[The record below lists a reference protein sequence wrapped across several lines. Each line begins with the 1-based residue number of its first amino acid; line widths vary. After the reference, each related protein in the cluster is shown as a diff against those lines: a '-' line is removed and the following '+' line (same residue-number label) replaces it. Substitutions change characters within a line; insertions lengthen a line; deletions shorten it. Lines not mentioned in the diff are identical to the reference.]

1 MNKTLG
7 KNPLYRDTEFYIWE
21 VDVCTHIVNNDK
33 NPFPLWSEISKE
45 ASQKRHI
52 RFFTKLSGVDFW
64 NAMYVFEIMPVRE
77 EKNRN
82 AY

>member
-1 MNKTLG
+1 MYALILSIMTK
-7 KNPLYRDTEFYIWE
+7 I
-21 VDVCTHIVNNDK
+21 
-33 NPFPLWSEISKE
+33 PFPCG
-45 ASQKRHI
+45 QKSPKKLHRRDI
-52 RFFTKLSGVDFW
+52 LRFFTKLSGVDFW